1 MADKGKRLR
10 KILAKTG
17 MKGQLKP
24 VGNLDEAHIILIED
38 RQCIK
43 RFSFMGKDAYKNFL
57 EEGHTFPEDIVHF
70 LVSANPRNKWN
81 IEQRLLTSAVG
92 TIKSDYK

>member
-10 KILAKTG
+10 KILDKTG
-17 MKGQLKP
+17 MKGQFKP
-24 VGNLDEAHIILIED
+24 VESLKEAHIILIED
-38 RQCIK
+38 KQSMK
-43 RFSFMGKDAYKNFL
+43 RFSFMGKDAYKRMVEN
-57 EEGHTFPEDIVHF
+57 GRTFPEDIVHF

-92 TIKSDYK
+92 TIKSSYQ

>member
-10 KILAKTG
+10 KILTKIG

-24 VGNLDEAHIILIED
+24 VGNLDEAHIILID
-38 RQCIK
+38 DPQCIK
-43 RFSFMGKDAYKNFL
+43 LFSFMGKDAYKQFL
-57 EEGHTFPEDIVHF
+57 EEGQTFPEHIVHF

-92 TIKSDYK
+92 TIKTGYQ

>member
-10 KILAKTG
+10 KILDKVG
-17 MKGQLKP
+17 LKGQFKP
-24 VGNLDEAHIILIED
+24 VESLDEARIILIED

-43 RFSFMGKDAYKNFL
+43 LFSLMGKDAYKQFL

-92 TIKSDYK
+92 RIKFGYQ